1 MKVNEKKP
9 DTKKTTAKKANLKSE
24 FLSDKILAYCGYK
37 LEGNKLVSTGNYN
50 PVPYQG
56 L

>member
-1 MKVNEKKP
+1 MEKLKNK
-9 DTKKTTAKKANLKSE
+9 TSKKKSIPRASIKSD
-24 FLSDKILAYCGYK
+24 LLQDKILAYCGYK
-37 LEGNKLVSTGNYN
+37 LIGKRLVATGNYN